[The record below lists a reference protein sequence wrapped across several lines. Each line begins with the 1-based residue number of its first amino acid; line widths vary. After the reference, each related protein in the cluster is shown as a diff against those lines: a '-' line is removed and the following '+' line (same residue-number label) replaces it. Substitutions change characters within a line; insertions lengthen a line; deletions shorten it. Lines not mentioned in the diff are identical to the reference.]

1 MFNYHLNDC
10 FRRYSYARPTLS
22 CSVVSVSG
30 GGLII
35 IIIIIVIIILI
46 LGGARGGT
54 GKNTRTIHA
63 PSSKLLGRQGQ
74 AGTRE
79 GGCCFEK
86 QRPFHFIRHL
96 ECCHVH
102 KFRNPVLS
110 PFYFIFGGAGGGRRS
125 SFRCSAQCGGNLF
138 GCLGLCF
145 FKHLFKP
152 GASS

>member
-1 MFNYHLNDC
+1 M
-10 FRRYSYARPTLS
+10 LS
-22 CSVVSVSG
+22 CVSFGG

-110 PFYFIFGGAGGGRRS
+110 PFYFIFGGAGGGKKKLFSVLS
-125 SFRCSAQCGGNLF
+125 SVWGKSLRLF
-138 GCLGLCF
+138 GALF
-145 FKHLFKP
+145 F
-152 GASS
+152 